1 MICTIQKMT
10 DRCYLFYPICEVFFL
25 NNCSEFKGILHI
37 TTFFVTTFFVVA
49 AKIRIFSETQKNSAE
64 ILLMHDEDEAAT
76 GLASELCGEAIDVG
90 DSPGAIRGVGK
101 VLDLVGWLDKAEV

>member
-1 MICTIQKMT
+1 MH
-10 DRCYLFYPICEVFFL
+10 YSECEVFFL

-64 ILLMHDEDEAAT
+64 ILLMNDKDEAAT
-76 GLASELCGEAIDVG
+76 GLAGELRGETINVG
-90 DSPGAIRGVGK
+90 DSPGAIWGVGK
-101 VLDLVGWLDKAEV
+101 VLDLVG